1 MINFEIN
8 ARTAGAY
15 VLYNG
20 YFVFMFGFG
29 TNHKDNE
36 LGVVRFGGHL
46 EKGETAIQCVIRE
59 VKEES
64 SLDVDFYDN
73 KYIYIE
79 KDNGTNYD
87 KIKGNEVNNPIYV
100 NKWKDNS
107 ISIMYL
113 AYGRGKLAPSMET
126 QGILLLR
133 KEDINLIC
141 SNNTTFKEYKNN
153 GGKFILVNPLPDDA
167 FLISHNQLYFLN
179 KLFTLE
185 SELMTNYVKS
195 VTP

>member
-1 MINFEIN
+1 MIDFETC
-8 ARTAGAY
+8 ARAAGAY

-20 YFVFMFGFG
+20 YFLFMFGFG

-36 LGVVRFGGHL
+36 LGVVRFGGHI
-46 EKGETAIQCVIRE
+46 EKGETAIQCVARE

-64 SLDVDFYDN
+64 SLDVDFYNN

-79 KDNGTNYD
+79 KDNGRDYE
-87 KIKGNEVNNPIYV
+87 KIKGDKDNNPILV
-100 NKWKDNS
+100 IKWQDGS
-107 ISIMYL
+107 ISLMYL
-113 AYGRGKLAPSMET
+113 AYGKGKLVPGMET

-141 SNNTTFKEYKNN
+141 SRDTTFKEYKDN
-153 GGKFILVNPLPDDA
+153 GGKYILVNPLPEDA
-167 FLISHNQLYFLN
+167 ILVPHNQLRFLN

-185 SELMTNYVKS
+185 ADLMNDYMKS
-195 VTP
+195 CIL